1 MKEVKAEN
9 PRETFCLLL
18 DHGFISAQDAVIM
31 CLKYMSQ
38 DDVADMM
45 HANEL
50 DGIGFHVVD
59 KQLGLNKDVHFGRAQ
74 RNLGSAFFWPKGND
88 TSYWAAEV

>member
-1 MKEVKAEN
+1 MKEIKVED

-31 CLKYMSQ
+31 CVKYMSQ

-50 DGIGFHVVD
+50 DDIGFHVVD
-59 KQLGLNKDVHFGRAQ
+59 
-74 RNLGSAFFWPKGND
+74 
-88 TSYWAAEV
+88 E

>member
-18 DHGFISAQDAVIM
+18 DHGFISPKDALIM

-45 HANEL
+45 RVNEV

-59 KQLGLNKDVHFGRAQ
+59 
-74 RNLGSAFFWPKGND
+74 
-88 TSYWAAEV
+88 E

>member
-38 DDVADMM
+38 DDVKDCMKV
-45 HANEL
+45 N
-50 DGIGFHVVD
+50 
-59 KQLGLNKDVHFGRAQ
+59 GLLEDIN
-74 RNLGSAFFWPKGND
+74 ND
-88 TSYWAAEV
+88 Y